1 MINQTITSRC
11 ILLLCLLNSI
21 TSCSSF
27 TISRTHG
34 YRRGNRYGYGII
46 SASPLDTDI
55 DTDTPAEISESTAA
69 EEDIAPTKISSPLKY
84 MAQNA
89 YPAISLKFPSLS
101 TSSQRER
108 NITGIALDFIIDTA
122 ANTNTI
128 NGQVATELQCERV
141 GSALPGYGAAG
152 AIRVEDGN
160 EDLFLLGDCSLDIP
174 NINANPNANRAGEN
188 EKVENEASGE
198 TKSETKPEADIFMT
212 NLTAA
217 ALPVASPAAAGL
229 LGVAFLNCFE
239 GGVQFDWGGGIDGRS
254 PTVTFHAKDSG
265 IEEQLLTRMKR
276 VELDILDEV
285 LLPTVAMTIN
295 GVQIP
300 ALLDTGSPVT
310 VLNSAAAE
318 IAGLQ
323 TISLE
328 NESDNN
334 NENDGNKKK
343 KGLFNLNPFQKIS
356 DNFKA
361 AQSMSEAV
369 SRGDILVVMGP
380 EGRIELKR
388 TIERVTV
395 RLGSGSDDGQE
406 EVQFPKSSVFV
417 GDLPGLKALEGL
429 KTSNN
434 DNLGDDDNDDSSSS
448 PPPPAA
454 ILGMDVLKRLPMMVY
469 RGVQS
474 EVYF

>member
-46 SASPLDTDI
+46 SASPLDTDT
-55 DTDTPAEISESTAA
+55 DTDTPAEISTAA

-141 GSALPGYGAAG
+141 GSALAGYGAAG

-174 NINANPNANRAGEN
+174 NINANVNANKAGEN
-188 EKVENEASGE
+188 EKVENQASGE
-198 TKSETKPEADIFMT
+198 TKTETKPEADIFMT

-265 IEEQLLTRMKR
+265 IEKQLLTRMKR

-434 DNLGDDDNDDSSSS
+434 DNLGDNDNVDSSSS

>member
-1 MINQTITSRC
+1 MINQSVTSRC
-11 ILLLCLLNSI
+11 ILLQCLLNSI

-34 YRRGNRYGYGII
+34 YKHGNRYGYGII
-46 SASPLDTDI
+46 SASPLDTD
-55 DTDTPAEISESTAA
+55 TPAEISTAA

-141 GSALPGYGAAG
+141 GSALAGYGAAG
-152 AIRVEDGN
+152 AIRVKDGN

-174 NINANPNANRAGEN
+174 NGNVNENANKAGEN
-188 EKVENEASGE
+188 EKVENQASGE
-198 TKSETKPEADIFMT
+198 TEMETKPEADIFMT

-265 IEEQLLTRMKR
+265 IEEQLLTRMRR
-276 VELDILDEV
+276 VELDILNEV

-328 NESDNN
+328 NGNENGN
-334 NENDGNKKK
+334 ENENENDGNKKK

-429 KTSNN
+429 KASNN
-434 DNLGDDDNDDSSSS
+434 DNLSDDNDDSSSS